1 MATSNALGVD
11 RLNIKPYHVF
21 SVEGHAYLV
30 KLLSNRVYPIAQDE
44 EYALRLFLVKGEPLD
59 ERLAEKY
66 GLICE
71 DIDYETGRKRR
82 WDRIFAGRKIH
93 CLELMMAQECNLR
106 CAYCYGDGQFGGRG
120 IMSEKTVLGALDWFL
135 ASAEDKQY
143 PPGSE
148 LSVSFFG
155 GEPLLNYPMIKRA
168 IEYLHDERGR
178 KDISFSITTNLTL
191 LTDEMLAFFKS
202 RRVSLLI
209 SFDGRMQR
217 LYRRGANGEDSYET
231 VAKNIGK
238 VLSVMPDCCGRG
250 TLYGEGT
257 MEQMTDDLL
266 QTGFRYGYINGAS
279 GSLISGMVLREKQ
292 DWYRMLIDAYPQK
305 MQRYLSAIKERDE
318 KTYRTL
324 AFDQDFMN
332 AVGRGWNPSRNMLSC
347 GGGRTMVAVDV
358 KGDIYPCHRFVGE
371 KEMRMGSIRMPFDQ
385 LHTGE
390 FADHVSFHQERCRN
404 CFLRF
409 TCGGSCMHESYCDV
423 GAPGE
428 APTIHRTFDTFCQYR
443 CLCAELA
450 IHTEHMLSAQDRAWL
465 RGIHGKSGTSGEK
478 A

>member
-1 MATSNALGVD
+1 MATSNAHGVD
-11 RLNIKPYHVF
+11 CLNIKPYHVF

-44 EYALRLFLVKGEPLD
+44 EHALRLFSQKGEPLD
-59 ERLAEKY
+59 EAIIDKF
-66 GLICE
+66 GLRGK
-71 DIDYETGRKRR
+71 DTDYETGRKAR
-82 WDRIFAGRKIH
+82 WERIFAERKIY

-120 IMSEKTVLGALDWFL
+120 VMDEKTMLGALDWFL
-135 ASAEDKQY
+135 AAAEGKKY
-143 PPGSE
+143 PPGSG
-148 LSVSFFG
+148 LSISFFG

-168 IEYLHDERGR
+168 IEYLQDERGR

-191 LTDEMLAFFKS
+191 LTDEMLAFFKD

-231 VAKNIGK
+231 VAENIGK

-266 QTGFRYGYINGAS
+266 ASGFKYGYINGAS
-279 GSLISGMVLREKQ
+279 GSLISGRVLRDKQ
-292 DWYRMLIDAYPQK
+292 DWYRMLNDTYPKK
-305 MQRYLSAIKERDE
+305 MRRYLSAIKERDE
-318 KTYRTL
+318 KTYNTL
-324 AFDQDFMN
+324 AFDQEFMN
-332 AVGRGWNPSRNMLSC
+332 AVGRGWNPSRHMMSC

-358 KGDIYPCHRFVGE
+358 KGDIYPCHRFVGV
-371 KEMRMGSIRMPFDQ
+371 KQMRMGSMRTPFEQ

-390 FADHVSFHQERCRN
+390 FADHVSFHQERCRT

-423 GAPGE
+423 GSPDE
-428 APTIHRTFDTFCQYR
+428 TPTIHRTFDTFCEHR
-443 CLCAELA
+443 RLCAELA

-465 RGIHGKSGTSGEK
+465 RSMGKKPEASGEK